1 MVKIAGVLFVVL
13 LCAVPL
19 MAQDEYPR
27 IQTSLGYANLN
38 LVDFGSVDPASGF
51 LSGATTHHSGFA
63 NETSFNLTPNLG
75 LSNYMGIYGLGG
87 SKTLGSSVTMISDF
101 FGGKAMYRAAKAVPY
116 GLAGIG
122 FGYLTSNSY
131 GLGSSFATRFGAGVD
146 VPISDSLAW
155 KFEVSRMSFHLQ
167 TTLNSAWTSGTNF
180 QTGIVFTIAQ

>member
-1 MVKIAGVLFVVL
+1 MVKIASVLFVVL

-27 IQTSLGYANLN
+27 IQTSLGYANL
-38 LVDFGSVDPASGF
+38 GF
-51 LSGATTHHSGFA
+51 YNFDTGVSSRHSGFA

-146 VPISDSLAW
+146 IPFKDSLAW
-155 KFEVSRMSFHLQ
+155 KFEISRMSFHLQ
-167 TTLNSAWTSGTNF
+167 TTANSAWTSGTNF